1 MKNKETLEEAAKFFN
16 ESFENYDEF
25 VIKHNQN
32 IQNSFIAG
40 ARWQQERMYNEIE
53 LFLNEVKDKIDSFE
67 YSINQQSYLSEYIT
81 ELFEQFKNK

>member
-1 MKNKETLEEAAKFFN
+1 
-16 ESFENYDEF
+16 
-25 VIKHNQN
+25 
-32 IQNSFIAG
+32 
-40 ARWQQERMYNEIE
+40 MYNEIE